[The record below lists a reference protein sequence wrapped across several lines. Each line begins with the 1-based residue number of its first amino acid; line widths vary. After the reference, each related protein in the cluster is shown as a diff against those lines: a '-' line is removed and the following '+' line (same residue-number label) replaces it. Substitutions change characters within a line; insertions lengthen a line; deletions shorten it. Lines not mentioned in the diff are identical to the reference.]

1 MSALQTKEDSAMSTV
16 TAAIAASPELVAS
29 LDNRNEEAVDRILF
43 FDGVCGL
50 CSKSVDFVMARDH
63 RQAIKF
69 APLQGDTARS
79 LLTPADIQNL
89 NTMIL
94 WVKGRTYRKSA
105 AAVRVMWQLSLGW
118 QILGTLLWLIPL
130 PLRNLG
136 YSLVARNRYRFF
148 GKKESCRLPT
158 REERLRFLP

>member
-1 MSALQTKEDSAMSTV
+1 MSALQTKEDAAMSTV

-29 LDNRNEEAVDRILF
+29 IDNRNEEAVDCILF

-94 WVKGRTYRKSA
+94 WIKGRTYRKTA
-105 AAVRVMWQLSLGW
+105 AAVRVMWRLS
-118 QILGTLLWLIPL
+118 LLWLIPL

-136 YSLVARNRYRFF
+136 YTLVARNRYRFF
-148 GKKESCRLPT
+148 GKKETCRLPT

>member
-1 MSALQTKEDSAMSTV
+1 MKTLNRKEAVHMSTV
-16 TAAIAASPELVAS
+16 AATLAASSDLVAA
-29 LDNRNEEAVDRILF
+29 LDNRNEEAVESILF

-50 CSKSVDFVMARDH
+50 CNKAVDFVLVRDDQ
-63 RQAIKF
+63 QAIKF

-79 LLTPADIQNL
+79 LLTPADVENL

-94 WVKGRTYRKSA
+94 WVKGRSYRKSA
-105 AAVRVMWQLSLGW
+105 AAVRVLWRLSLGW
-118 QILGTLLWLIPL
+118 KILGTLLWLIPL

-136 YSLVARNRYRFF
+136 YTLVARNRYRFF

-158 REERLRFLP
+158 PAERLRFLP

>member
-1 MSALQTKEDSAMSTV
+1 MSTV

-29 LDNRNEEAVDRILF
+29 MDNRNEEAVDSILF

-50 CSKSVDFVMARDH
+50 CNKSVDFVMARDH
-63 RQAIKF
+63 RQTIKF

-94 WVKGRTYRKSA
+94 WVKGRTYRKTA
-105 AAVRVMWQLSLGW
+105 AAVRVMWRLSLVW

-136 YSLVARNRYRFF
+136 YTLVARNRYRFF
-148 GKKESCRLPT
+148 GKKETCRLPT

>member
-1 MSALQTKEDSAMSTV
+1 MMTLNRKEVVQMSTV
-16 TAAIAASPELVAS
+16 AATLAASSDLVAA
-29 LDNRNEEAVDRILF
+29 LDNRNEEAAESILF

-50 CSKSVDFVMARDH
+50 CNKAVDFVLVRDY
-63 RQAIKF
+63 QEAIKF

-79 LLTPADIQNL
+79 LLTPGDIENL

-94 WVKGRTYRKSA
+94 WVKGRSYRKSA
-105 AAVRVMWQLSLGW
+105 AAVRVLWRLSLGW
-118 QILGTLLWLIPL
+118 KILGTLLWLIPL

-136 YSLVARNRYRFF
+136 YTLVARNRYRFF

-158 REERLRFLP
+158 PAERLRFLP

>member
-1 MSALQTKEDSAMSTV
+1 MKTLNRKEAVDMSTV
-16 TAAIAASPELVAS
+16 AATLAASSDLVAA
-29 LDNRNEEAVDRILF
+29 LDNRNEEAVESILF

-50 CSKSVDFVMARDH
+50 CNKAVDFVLVRDDQ
-63 RQAIKF
+63 QAIKF

-79 LLTPADIQNL
+79 LLTPADVENL

-94 WVKGRTYRKSA
+94 WVKGRSYRKSA
-105 AAVRVMWQLSLGW
+105 AAVRVLWRLSLGW
-118 QILGTLLWLIPL
+118 QIVGTLLWLIPL

-136 YSLVARNRYRFF
+136 YTLVARNRYRFF

-158 REERLRFLP
+158 PAERLRFLP

>member
-1 MSALQTKEDSAMSTV
+1 MSSV
-16 TAAIAASPELVAS
+16 AATLAASSDLVAA
-29 LDNRNEEAVDRILF
+29 LDNRNEEAVESILF

-50 CSKSVDFVMARDH
+50 CSNAVDFVMVRDYQ
-63 RQAIKF
+63 QAIKF

-79 LLTPADIQNL
+79 LLTAADVENL

-94 WVKGRTYRKSA
+94 WVKGRSYRKSA
-105 AAVRVMWQLSLGW
+105 AAVRVLWRLSLGW
-118 QILGTLLWLIPL
+118 KIIGTLLWLIPL

-136 YSLVARNRYRFF
+136 YTLVARNRYRFF

-158 REERLRFLP
+158 PAERLRFLP

>member
-1 MSALQTKEDSAMSTV
+1 MKTLNRKEAVDMSTV
-16 TAAIAASPELVAS
+16 AATLAASSDLVAA
-29 LDNRNEEAVDRILF
+29 LDKRNEEAVESILF

-50 CSKSVDFVMARDH
+50 CNKAVDFVLVRDYQ
-63 RQAIKF
+63 QAIKF

-79 LLTPADIQNL
+79 LLTPADVENL

-94 WVKGRTYRKSA
+94 WVKGRSYRKSA
-105 AAVRVMWQLSLGW
+105 AAVRVLWRLSLGW
-118 QILGTLLWLIPL
+118 KILGTLLWLIPL

-136 YSLVARNRYRFF
+136 YTLVARNRYRFF

-158 REERLRFLP
+158 PAERLRFLP